1 MLAWADI
8 GGLAVVE
15 SGSLL
20 LILQGHAPLLASHFT
35 VRGEMGLTRASLG
48 KFDKGGVGLYGY
60 APDSAR
66 ASVVG
71 RQWQSIKI
79 SQSYQNFGVE
89 EERSAA
95 RSAGQVAAIVP
106 RRLTHHGPSAGRR
119 RPFYLFIP
127 RLVGERS
134 RRARPQRRKQRQA
147 RALR

>member
-1 MLAWADI
+1 MHHCSPAI
-8 GGLAVVE
+8 SRPAV
-15 SGSLL
+15 
-20 LILQGHAPLLASHFT
+20 
-35 VRGEMGLTRASLG
+35 MGLTRASLG
-48 KFDKGGVGLYGY
+48 KFDKGGIGLYGY

-127 RLVGERS
+127 RLVGERDLEERGHKEGNS
-134 RRARPQRRKQRQA
+134 GKQEHYADGDDEPVDIHRKYE
-147 RALR
+147 